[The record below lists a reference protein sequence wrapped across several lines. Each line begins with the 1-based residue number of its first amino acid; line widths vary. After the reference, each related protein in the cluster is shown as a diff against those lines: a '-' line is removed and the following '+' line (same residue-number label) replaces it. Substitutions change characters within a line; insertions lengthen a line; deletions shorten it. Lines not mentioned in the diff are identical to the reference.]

1 MVPLDQRALAIT
13 EAVLPEGHPDIALRL
28 DNLAYTLGQLGQA
41 QEALPLQQRAL
52 AITEAALPEGHPDIA
67 LRLNNLAYTL
77 EQLDRADEA
86 LPLRQRAET
95 IRTNRANRRPPT
107 G

>member
-1 MVPLDQRALAIT
+1 MAIVTCVTSSSCGVVVPLDQRALAIT

-28 DNLAYTLGQLGQA
+28 
-41 QEALPLQQRAL
+41 
-52 AITEAALPEGHPDIA
+52 
-67 LRLNNLAYTL
+67 NNLAYTL
-77 EQLDRADEA
+77 EQLGQAQEA